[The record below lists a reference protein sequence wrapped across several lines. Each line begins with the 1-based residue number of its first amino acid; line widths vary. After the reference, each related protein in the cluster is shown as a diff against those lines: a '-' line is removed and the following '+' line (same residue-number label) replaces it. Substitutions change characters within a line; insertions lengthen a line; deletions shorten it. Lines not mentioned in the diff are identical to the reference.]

1 MKYEIIIFDADE
13 TLFDFKESEKQAF
26 KNTMLQFDLEY
37 DENYHFKIYH
47 EINAAIWKEFEV
59 GLITQEKLKEER
71 FIRLSEN
78 LEIDFDTEKFA
89 KAYMKHLGDSS
100 ILYKDSKPLIE
111 GLYGIYKLLIVTN
124 GLVSV
129 QSNRIRKSDIAKYFD
144 YIVISEEVGLSKPNP
159 EIFEHSLKNIKD
171 ADKNKVLIIGD
182 SLTSDILG
190 GLNYGIDTCW
200 YNPKK
205 IVNNTGIIPH
215 YEISNLLDLN
225 HIL

>member
-1 MKYEIIIFDADE
+1 MKYDVIIFDADE
-13 TLFDFKESEKQAF
+13 TLFDFKKSEKEAF

-71 FIRLSEN
+71 FIRLSKD
-78 LEIDFDTEKFA
+78 LKIDFDTENFA

-111 GLYGIYKLLIVTN
+111 SLYGIYKLLIVTN
-124 GLVSV
+124 GLISV

-144 YIVISEEVGLSKPNP
+144 EIVISEEVGLSKPNP
-159 EIFEHSLKNIKD
+159 EIFQHSLKNIRCT
-171 ADKNKVLIIGD
+171 DKSRILIVGD
-182 SLTSDILG
+182 GLTSDILG
-190 GLNYGIDTCW
+190 GINYGIDTCW
-200 YNPKK
+200 YNPNKLLNK
-205 IVNNTGIIPH
+205 TEITPN
-215 YEISNLLDLN
+215 YEISSLFDLN